1 MGSGNVKRS
10 LKMEFEYFND
20 HIQFPKMNTVSA
32 SMQPRGSIFPNWFL
46 GEVLF
51 KFDAHGVVFEM
62 GFYYS
67 SVFRL
72 TRDHVISPL

>member
-1 MGSGNVKRS
+1 MANSINNVV
-10 LKMEFEYFND
+10 LKEVDNQMDLLKNRFEKI
-20 HIQFPKMNTVSA
+20 HTVSA
-32 SMQPRGSIFPNWFL
+32 SMQPRGSIFQNWFL

-67 SVFRL
+67 SDQRSCYL
-72 TRDHVISPL
+72 ALII